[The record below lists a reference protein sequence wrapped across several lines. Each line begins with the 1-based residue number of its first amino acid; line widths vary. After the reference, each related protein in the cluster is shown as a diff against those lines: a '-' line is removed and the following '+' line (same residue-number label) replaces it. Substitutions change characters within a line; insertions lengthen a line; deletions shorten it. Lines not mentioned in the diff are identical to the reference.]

1 MNSVRALEFDRIRA
15 LVAEQAVSEEGA
27 RQIHAVEPFTD
38 RVALHEHQTVVS
50 WLQRRLQRGD
60 RLPGGTVPA
69 IAPILTTVERDGAV
83 LELEELRALRLFL
96 DFSDDAVQFFRA
108 DSAEPSPPAVQSVFA
123 GVELPRD
130 VLKRLREIVLPE
142 GAINEDAIP
151 ELARLRREI
160 RGLNQ
165 GLMETAEHMIRRDR
179 HLFQADQPTV
189 RDGRTVLPLGAN
201 FRGRID
207 GIVHESSGSG
217 ETVYVEPRELVDL
230 NNNLVHAQNGILREI
245 RRILREL
252 SDLVRRQLAVIRE
265 LHQRVVHADQ
275 LLARAKYAGAGGGR
289 IVPEGDR
296 IMLYGARHPLLG
308 SAAVPLD
315 IVYGEDTRIMII
327 SGPNTGGKTVLL
339 KTVGLLSMM
348 NQSAI
353 PIPVADDSALPHFD
367 YWGVDI
373 GDAQSLDEALSTF
386 SGHLKNLAEVC
397 DHAGAG
403 SLILLDELGSGTDP
417 DEGAA
422 LSMAIVDHLI
432 DLGSTVLVTTHQTV
446 LKHYGYTRAGAAN
459 ASMAF
464 DEDTHQPTYRVVPGR
479 PGASHAL
486 DTAER
491 QGLNHEI
498 LRRAH
503 EYRSDRESS
512 VSEIITRL
520 TELEEVIAEERDAV
534 RHERDALERRHAD
547 LSRREEEVEA
557 RATELRKHGL
567 VELDRLLRDAR
578 RQVEGEVR
586 RLRERGGD
594 ISRDEIKA
602 ARDQLHQIQE
612 YRDEQQEHLDRRSK
626 HRSAAPDSWTIHEGD
641 EVRHRRTHRSGTV
654 RALRGNRAE
663 VQFGGVRMTV
673 PVEELEPSAPRGES
687 QGRSPD
693 SPGTTSRSRPSVPR
707 MPAVFELDLRGKRLH
722 TAIEEL
728 ERQVD
733 AAVLNDLAT
742 FSVIHGMGTG
752 ALQKGVRDYLE
763 SRPEVARYE
772 FAAPEEGGFGKT
784 IAYLG

>member
-1 MNSVRALEFDRIRA
+1 MNSVQALEFDRIRTR
-15 LVAEQAVSEEGA
+15 VAEQAVSEEGA
-27 RQIHAVEPFTD
+27 HQIRELIPFTD
-38 RVALHEHQTVVS
+38 REILAEHQTVVR
-50 WLQRRLQRGD
+50 WLQRRLQQGD
-60 RLPGGTVPA
+60 SLPGGAVPPV
-69 IAPILTTVERDGAV
+69 APILAAVERKGAV
-83 LELEELRALRLFL
+83 LEIEELRDLRLFL
-96 DFSDDAVQFFRA
+96 EFAHGVVQFFR
-108 DSAEPSPPAVQSVFA
+108 SHSEERLPPAIERVLSGA
-123 GVELPRD
+123 ALPKELLR
-130 VLKRLREIVLPE
+130 RLREIVLPE
-142 GAINEDAIP
+142 GTINEEAIP
-151 ELARLRREI
+151 ELARLRKEI
-160 RGLNQ
+160 RRLNH
-165 GLMETAEHMIRRDR
+165 GLMETAEQMIRRDR

-189 RDGRTVLPLGAN
+189 RDGRTVVPLAAN

-230 NNNLVHAQNGILREI
+230 NNNLVQAHNGILREI

-252 SDLVRRQLAVIRE
+252 SDDVRNELPTIRE

-275 LLARAKYAGAGGGR
+275 LLARAKYAGGDGGR
-289 IVPEGDR
+289 IVPEGER
-296 IMLYGARHPLLG
+296 IILQGARHPLLG

-315 IVYGEDTRIMII
+315 IVYDEATRIIII

-353 PIPVADDSALPHFD
+353 PIPVAENSSLPHFD

-432 DLGSTVLVTTHQTV
+432 DQGSTVLVTTHQTV
-446 LKHYGYTRAGAAN
+446 LKHYGYTRPGAAN

-479 PGASHAL
+479 PGASRAL

-491 QGLNHEI
+491 QGLNGEI

-503 EYRSDRESS
+503 EYRSDRENS
-512 VSEIITRL
+512 VAEIITRL
-520 TELEEVIAEERDAV
+520 TDLEEELAQEREELRRDREAV
-534 RHERDALERRHAD
+534 DRRHSE
-547 LSRREEEVEA
+547 LSQREDEVEA
-557 RATELRKHGL
+557 RATELRRSGL
-567 VELDRLLRDAR
+567 VEMDRLLRDAR
-578 RQVEGEVR
+578 RRIEGEVR
-586 RLRERGGD
+586 RLRERGAE
-594 ISRDEIKA
+594 ISREEIKE
-602 ARDQLHQIQE
+602 ARDHLEEIE
-612 YRDEQQEHLDRRSK
+612 TNRDAQQELIDLRREQV
-626 HRSAAPDSWTIHEGD
+626 APSGEGPSIHEGD
-641 EVRHRRTHRSGTV
+641 QVRHRRTQRDGTV
-654 RALRGNRAE
+654 RSIRAGGAE

-673 PVEELEPSAPRGES
+673 PLPDLERRNAPEKSREPPPES
-687 QGRSPD
+687 DFQG
-693 SPGTTSRSRPSVPR
+693 SRARPAVPR
-707 MPAVFELDLRGKRLH
+707 MRSVFELDLRGKRLH

-733 AAVLNDLAT
+733 AAVLNDLST

-752 ALQKGVRDYLE
+752 VLQKGVRDYLE
-763 SRPEVARYE
+763 SRPEIQRYE
-772 FAAPEEGGFGKT
+772 FAVPEEGGFGKT
-784 IAYLG
+784 VVFLA